1 MCAGA
6 GGQGSE
12 SALDW
17 ACLEQQSQRRITVT
31 AILITQAIRM
41 AMPATTGT
49 HMPMATLTDT
59 MRGRT
64 GDGATMDG
72 GGGAMDGT
80 MDGVTMHG
88 DGGIAGTTANHS
100 G

>member
-6 GGQGSE
+6 GGPGSE

-17 ACLEQQSQRRITVT
+17 ACLELQSQRRIITVT
-31 AILITQAIRM
+31 AILTTAIRM

-49 HMPMATLTDT
+49 RTPTGDT

-72 GGGAMDGT
+72 GGDAMDGT
-80 MDGVTMHG
+80 MDG
-88 DGGIAGTTANHS
+88 GTTHGERGTVGITASDH
-100 G
+100 GRG